1 MKNPGRFGVR
11 LLVALAAGVM
21 VVVPAHAA
29 VSCHKI
35 NAKGVGQDLGGGV
48 TQARIIGGGLLHG
61 TTQGNFAI
69 TGGAPP
75 VFTIAGTVV
84 FTTRKGTAT
93 VSAAGTF
100 DVATG
105 DFLSS
110 GPVTASTGQ
119 LAGMTGTLVL
129 DGNEDLATGKFT
141 EEVSGLV
148 CVDLAP

>member
-1 MKNPGRFGVR
+1 MKNPGRFGGR
-11 LLVALAAGVM
+11 LLVALAAGVLM
-21 VVVPAHAA
+21 VVPAHAA

-35 NAKGVGQDLGGGV
+35 NAKGVGQDLGGGM
-48 TQARIIGGGLLHG
+48 THARIIGGGLLHG
-61 TTQGNFAI
+61 TTQGSFAI
-69 TGGAPP
+69 TGAAP
-75 VFTIAGTVV
+75 VFAIAGTVT
-84 FTTRKGTAT
+84 FTTHKGTAT
-93 VSAAGTF
+93 VDAAGTF
-100 DVATG
+100 NVLTG

-129 DGNEDLATGKFT
+129 DGNEDLATWKFT